1 MKKGKKVYN
10 LTIVFDDE
18 TEQVEHLMEELY
30 HDDSDLLLE
39 ETLSIPELECLDAPP
54 DLLEEI
60 VSEYYL
66 SLLDDSDI
74 IGLA

>member
-10 LTIVFDDE
+10 LTIVFDDA

-30 HDDSDLLLE
+30 HDDSDLSLE
-39 ETLSIPELECLDAPP
+39 EALDIQELECPDAPP
-54 DLLEEI
+54 DLLKEI
-60 VSEYYL
+60 ISEYYL

>member
-18 TEQVEHLMEELY
+18 AEQVEHLMEELY
-30 HDDSDLLLE
+30 HDDSDLSLE
-39 ETLSIPELECLDAPP
+39 EALDIPELDCPDAPP
-54 DLLEEI
+54 DLLREI
-60 VSEYYL
+60 ISEYYL